1 MAGGPRLCG
10 SHRCVPPGILWS
22 CSTGRARVR
31 ACVGFRPEV
40 STVSSGTS
48 PRVRDA
54 AVTRDC
60 GALRTCVSSG
70 RVSRTVGTTG
80 YLVTPALGL
89 YAVYEF
95 QYESDTGIS
104 IMGGE
109 SADPDTLPPEHHA
122 MIEEMLEGQPRE
134 SRSVWHECSHA
145 DDGSATVPTR
155 PPRPL
160 CKKCRRSPSVRGR
173 MCSECFDCLGAVA
186 AANGDPGD
194 VVVREVSVV
203 QNVGVAEARTMRVE
217 ALIVRRRSFTLRY
230 SLPGEP
236 CDEQLHGAWDAHDDL
251 GNEYRG
257 LGDAGSFVE
266 GGWAAEGGRAA
277 GSWTGDIRFVGALHE
292 DATSLSL
299 WPLAVGD
306 SVIPIVVAVV

>member
-1 MAGGPRLCG
+1 VC
-10 SHRCVPPGILWS
+10 SHRRVPPGILWS

-31 ACVGFRPEV
+31 ACVGLRPEV

-48 PRVRDA
+48 PGVRDA
-54 AVTRDC
+54 AVTRGC
-60 GALRTCVSSG
+60 GALRTCVAKRLPDG
-70 RVSRTVGTTG
+70 G
-80 YLVTPALGL
+80 YNGDLVTPALGI

-95 QYESDTGIS
+95 QYETDTGIS
-104 IMGGE
+104 TMGGE
-109 SADPDTLPPEHHA
+109 SADPGTLAPEHHA
-122 MIEEMLEGQPRE
+122 MIEEMLEGRPRE
-134 SRSVWHECSHA
+134 RRSVWHECSHA
-145 DDGSATVPTR
+145 DDGAATVPRR
-155 PPRPL
+155 PPRPP
-160 CKKCRRSPSVRGR
+160 CKKCMRSPSLRGR
-173 MCSECFDCLGAVA
+173 MCSECFDCLSAIA
-186 AANGDPGD
+186 AANGDPAD
-194 VVVREVSVV
+194 AVVREVSVR

-236 CDEQLHGAWDAHDDL
+236 CDEQLHGAWDAYDDL

-266 GGWAAEGGRAA
+266 GGLAAEGGWAA
-277 GSWTGDIRFVGALHE
+277 GTWTGDIRFVGALHE

-306 SVIPIVVAVV
+306 SVIPILVAVV